1 MARGIGFGQYL
12 DTESPI
18 HALDARTKV
27 VGALATMISLFCIH
41 TPAQLILGLAFIIAV
56 TLIARIGIKR
66 ALEATSYVL
75 VMILILAVINLF
87 LTTSGTPLVE
97 LGFIRITDDG
107 VTAAVL
113 YSLRLIIG
121 VLAALVLHMTTTPA
135 RLTDAFDALLSPFG
149 KIGLP
154 AHSIA
159 MVFSLMLRFI
169 PTIGDEAAAIVD
181 AQRARG
187 GSFSEGSFSRR
198 IQAIVSVIVALIA
211 SCLNH
216 ATNLARALDAR
227 CYEDGGTRTH
237 WHPMRFTALDAVAF
251 VVIVAYVCA
260 LVVLGL

>member
-121 VLAALVLHMTTTPA
+121 VLAALVLLMTTTPA

-169 PTIGDEAAAIVD
+169 PTIGDEAAAIVEQHHDWDGD
-181 AQRARG
+181 AMDEAAILYLADKCVREDRRVSIEERFAESAR
-187 GSFSEGSFSRR
+187 
-198 IQAIVSVIVALIA
+198 
-211 SCLNH
+211 
-216 ATNLARALDAR
+216 R
-227 CYEDGGTRTH
+227 CTTPE
-237 WHPMRFTALDAVAF
+237 AVAAHARRRETAIRLRDQ
-251 VVIVAYVCA
+251 VNA
-260 LVVLGL
+260 LCGRVLVE

>member
-18 HALDARTKV
+18 HDLDARTKV

-107 VTAAVL
+107 VMAGSYYEYSVQAVGLRCDEQVMQKTDQKTAP
-113 YSLRLIIG
+113 G
-121 VLAALVLHMTTTPA
+121 
-135 RLTDAFDALLSPFG
+135 
-149 KIGLP
+149 
-154 AHSIA
+154 
-159 MVFSLMLRFI
+159 FSS
-169 PTIGDEAAAIVD
+169 
-181 AQRARG
+181 ARG
-187 GSFSEGSFSRR
+187 IISGHIAYGSGTDRDR
-198 IQAIVSVIVALIA
+198 KSVV
-211 SCLNH
+211 
-216 ATNLARALDAR
+216 
-227 CYEDGGTRTH
+227 
-237 WHPMRFTALDAVAF
+237 
-251 VVIVAYVCA
+251 
-260 LVVLGL
+260 